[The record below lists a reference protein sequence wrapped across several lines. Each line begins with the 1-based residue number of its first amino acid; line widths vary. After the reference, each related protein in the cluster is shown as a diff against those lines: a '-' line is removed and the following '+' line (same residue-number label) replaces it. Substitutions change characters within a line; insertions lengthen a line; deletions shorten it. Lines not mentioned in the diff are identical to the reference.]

1 LFSRDTSEVI
11 ENRLAVNSDYE
22 FVGSLPRSRTT
33 QEIPS
38 SAQVKSSSCDVASTA
53 VSNKNQTNDKGK
65 FILPLEN
72 GSPGEH
78 LNDVVGAVV
87 ISNRQAVSVP
97 SKVNG
102 EMKDIAPDREG
113 KIQSEMIKG
122 KEQRK
127 IDIGLSTE
135 IVPEQ
140 KSGTSQPE
148 TKAEVDHQYTR
159 LKVT

>member
-1 LFSRDTSEVI
+1 LFNRDTSEVI

-33 QEIPS
+33 QEILS
-38 SAQVKSSSCDVASTA
+38 SAQVKPPSNDVASIA
-53 VSNKNQTNDKGK
+53 LSNKGQTNDKGK

-72 GSPGEH
+72 GSPEER
-78 LNDVVGAVV
+78 LNDMIDAMV
-87 ISNRQAVSVP
+87 ISNKQAVSAP

-102 EMKDIAPDREG
+102 EAKDVVPDREG
-113 KIQSEMIKG
+113 KIQSEKIKR

-127 IDIGLSTE
+127 LDIGPSTE
-135 IVPEQ
+135 TVPEQ
-140 KSGTSQPE
+140 KTSMSQPE
-148 TKAEVDHQYTR
+148 TKTEADHQNTR